1 MQQNRDI
8 INHYNYDKDNYV
20 YVHTKVWDIMDFNQ
34 NITTTKLTTAV
45 GWIKG
50 FTIFAMSIAIY
61 VRTYL

>member
-1 MQQNRDI
+1 
-8 INHYNYDKDNYV
+8 
-20 YVHTKVWDIMDFNQ
+20 MDFNQ

-50 FTIFAMSIAIY
+50 FTIFAMSIVIY